1 MVVVSSSSS
10 GTVRAGAWGL
20 LRVARQELPG
30 VPLVAVEIL
39 PGPAATV
46 RQELLE
52 AAAAAAW
59 RLGAAEEEELQLEHK
74 GSQQQ
79 VLVRRV
85 VRHHAATAL
94 GAACAGCTGGA
105 LLPWAAGGSFLVSGG
120 LGGLGLVSALA
131 LREAGAT
138 SLALL
143 SRSGA
148 ARAGRSAQL
157 LEELRAGPGD

>member
-1 MVVVSSSSS
+1 
-10 GTVRAGAWGL
+10 
-20 LRVARQELPG
+20 
-30 VPLVAVEIL
+30 
-39 PGPAATV
+39 
-46 RQELLE
+46 
-52 AAAAAAW
+52 
-59 RLGAAEEEELQLEHK
+59 
-74 GSQQQ
+74 
-79 VLVRRV
+79 
-85 VRHHAATAL
+85 ATAL

-120 LGGLGLVSALA
+120 LSGLGLVSALA

-157 LEELRAGPGD
+157 LEELRAGPGQLEIHLPCCDVADKDALAAIALRRPDFFLGSPAGGRPCGVLHTAGALADALLSDLRQRHFAATFGPKVMGALHLFEAAAAALSAQG